1 MAGGGSRGRGNGT
14 GSRLL
19 CLDASIVRPSDVM
32 VKGSKTQLKALPE
45 KFFLR
50 AWFST
55 GQEVRQ
61 GHPYAHGARGFSDRQ
76 NAQAASAPC

>member
-1 MAGGGSRGRGNGT
+1 MAGGGSRGRENGA

-19 CLDASIVRPSDVM
+19 CLDASVVRPSDVM
-32 VKGSKTQLKALPE
+32 VKGSKTQPKALPE

-50 AWFST
+50 ARFST

-61 GHPYAHGARGFSDRQ
+61 GHPYGHGAHRFSHRQ
-76 NAQAASAPC
+76 NAQAVSAPC